1 MTSRC
6 IIYYLPYKTISSTLE
21 ALDILHVLKV
31 KRIKPATDGISNTLH
46 LAKKKNLCNYA
57 DLFPILDL
65 AGRWIITTL
74 PIVRKLG
81 VYATV
86 TLSCTAIFT
95 VVLSNTLWKL

>member
-46 LAKKKNLCNYA
+46 LANQKKICVITQISF
-57 DLFPILDL
+57 LF
-65 AGRWIITTL
+65 
-74 PIVRKLG
+74 
-81 VYATV
+81 
-86 TLSCTAIFT
+86 
-95 VVLSNTLWKL
+95 